1 MTATT
6 TAPPPA
12 GPAPPRSVTGEGGI
26 GSVTAPPPAR
36 KTQLQLVAYYRVST
50 DRQGQSGLGLDA
62 QRLRIQQLA
71 ADRGAVLVAEFTEVE
86 SGRKN
91 HRPVLAQALGE
102 ARRLRAAVVVA
113 KLDRLARDAEFVL
126 RLSREAEA
134 NGLAGFLFCDLP
146 EIDATTSAGRLI
158 LSVMASVAE
167 FESRRI
173 SERTR
178 EAMAQARA
186 RGIRFGAA
194 RPQAAAANAAR
205 RQQATE
211 AAERLRGILM
221 PMAASGASLRT
232 MAAALEAA
240 GVTTAGGAS
249 RWQPTQVSRALQRL
263 GLGPSP
269 IAPPNPDAHP

>member
-1 MTATT
+1 MTTSSA
-6 TAPPPA
+6 TAPA
-12 GPAPPRSVTGEGGI
+12 AAAVSVTGKGACQ
-26 GSVTAPPPAR
+26 SVTAPPAGRPL
-36 KTQLQLVAYYRVST
+36 LQLVAYYRVST
-50 DRQGQSGLGLDA
+50 TRQGESGLGLDA

-91 HRPVLAQALGE
+91 HRPVLAQALAE

-178 EAMAQARA
+178 EAMQQARG
-186 RGIRFGAA
+186 RGARFGAA
-194 RPQAAAANAAR
+194 MPQVAAANDAR

-211 AAERLRGILM
+211 AAERLRGVLA
-221 PMAASGASLRT
+221 PMAASGASLRA
-232 MAAALEAA
+232 MGAALEAA
-240 GVTTAGGAS
+240 GVQTSGGGSHWSAV
-249 RWQPTQVSRALQRL
+249 QVSRAVQRL
-263 GLGPSP
+263 GL
-269 IAPPNPDAHP
+269 AR

>member
-1 MTATT
+1 MTVIAA
-6 TAPPPA
+6 APPPA
-12 GPAPPRSVTGEGGI
+12 GPAAAPSVTGEGTHQ
-26 GSVTAPPPAR
+26 SVTAAPPAR
-36 KTQLQLVAYYRVST
+36 NTLLQLVAYYRVST

-91 HRPVLAQALGE
+91 HRPVLALALAE
-102 ARRLRAAVVVA
+102 ARRLGAAVVVA

-186 RGIRFGAA
+186 QGVRFGSA

-205 RQQATE
+205 RQQATD
-211 AAERLRGILM
+211 AAERLRGILL
-221 PMAASGASLRT
+221 PMAAAGASLRT

-263 GLGPSP
+263 GLT
-269 IAPPNPDAHP
+269 

>member
-1 MTATT
+1 VTATT

-12 GPAPPRSVTGEGGI
+12 GPAPPRSVSGEGGI

-36 KTQLQLVAYYRVST
+36 NTQLQLVAYYRVST

-91 HRPVLAQALGE
+91 HRPVLAQALAE
-102 ARRLRAAVVVA
+102 ARRLRAVVA

-186 RGIRFGAA
+186 RGVRFGAA

-269 IAPPNPDAHP
+269 IAPRAVAARP

>member
-1 MTATT
+1 
-6 TAPPPA
+6 
-12 GPAPPRSVTGEGGI
+12 
-26 GSVTAPPPAR
+26 
-36 KTQLQLVAYYRVST
+36 
-50 DRQGQSGLGLDA
+50 
-62 QRLRIQQLA
+62 
-71 ADRGAVLVAEFTEVE
+71 
-86 SGRKN
+86 
-91 HRPVLAQALGE
+91 
-102 ARRLRAAVVVA
+102 
-113 KLDRLARDAEFVL
+113 VL

-146 EIDATTSAGRLI
+146 EVDATTSAGRLI

-178 EAMAQARA
+178 EAMQQARG
-186 RGIRFGAA
+186 RGVRFGAA

-211 AAERLRGILM
+211 AAERLRGLLM
-221 PMAASGASLRT
+221 PMAASGASLRA

-263 GLGPSP
+263 GL
-269 IAPPNPDAHP
+269 A